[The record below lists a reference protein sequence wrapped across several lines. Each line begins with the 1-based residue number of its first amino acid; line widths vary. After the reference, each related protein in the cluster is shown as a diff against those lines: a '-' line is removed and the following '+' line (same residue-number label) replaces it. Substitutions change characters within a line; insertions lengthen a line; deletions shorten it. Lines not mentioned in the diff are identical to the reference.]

1 MLPEELE
8 QVFGSVTQLYS
19 RNLSDAFRRL
29 PPQVCRANQIPECS
43 CLSRMHEI
51 AVQEAITLDL
61 MHVRVPIRR
70 YDVACQSQTKQG
82 A

>member
-51 AVQEAITLDL
+51 AVQESNHAGLD
-61 MHVRVPIRR
+61 
-70 YDVACQSQTKQG
+70 ACQSAHQ
-82 A
+82 AI

>member
-29 PPQVCRANQIPECS
+29 PPQVCLAT
-43 CLSRMHEI
+43 H
-51 AVQEAITLDL
+51 AW
-61 MHVRVPIRR
+61 
-70 YDVACQSQTKQG
+70 DVALQLRYLRLRSRNASTLQLMRPRG
-82 A
+82 AVRQ